1 MLIYTYV
8 VRRLKNNGIDLR
20 YILWKEKLKILSKW
34 IEHMQENTY
43 VFGIEPLNIS
53 NLQDFYTS
61 IYTKETSQKHNPN
74 VINLIDRFKDRINTD
89 ENIQFAFIK
98 KDGVLLAWGIFIV
111 KIENGETIYNLW
123 FRSYEKIK
131 INWLF
136 LGNYIEY
143 FFYKRALENH
153 ADYISRGKDRNC
165 YGSIWSNIWLP
176 VHKLQYKFL
185 PYCLWEDNPQIQVDE
200 SSIKKE
206 ALVFIEPDTNHLYTK
221 AILYTNKA
229 DEEIKKQ
236 FAVIEKRWISLD
248 VRHII

>member
-1 MLIYTYV
+1 MLIYKYA

-20 YILWKEKLKILSKW
+20 YILWKEKLKILSKG
-34 IEHMQENTY
+34 IEHMQENAY
-43 VFGIEPLNIS
+43 VFGIEPLHIH

-61 IYTKETSQKHNPN
+61 IYTKEINKKHNPN
-74 VINLIDRFKDRINTD
+74 VINLIDRFKDRINTN

-123 FRSYEKIK
+123 FRSYEKDK

-143 FFYKRALENH
+143 FFYKRALENN

-165 YGSIWSNIWLP
+165 YWSIGSNIWLP
-176 VHKLQYKFL
+176 IHKLQYKFL
-185 PYCLWEDNPQIQVDE
+185 PYHLWEDNPQIQINE
-200 SSIKKE
+200 SSIKE
-206 ALVFIEPDTNHLYTK
+206 ETLIFVEPDTNHLYTK
-221 AILYTNKA
+221 AILYTNKTN
-229 DEEIKKQ
+229 EEIKKQ
-236 FAVIEKRWISLD
+236 FAVIEKRWILLNI
-248 VRHII
+248 RHIK